1 MGELIFSSA
10 KPTLIPRGCDPFCKH
25 QESWPLETRMGHAH
39 YTQGNDCPLF
49 CIHFA
54 HKKEKQKKTRKKTI
68 IETAHS
74 PKSRRVLSLFVR
86 QALKALLYTVLKP
99 FLLMWNELPF
109 IFLHNSLLLNKL
121 RENRITCF
129 QIRNYNCTLEVS
141 NIDLPALLCL

>member
-1 MGELIFSSA
+1 
-10 KPTLIPRGCDPFCKH
+10 
-25 QESWPLETRMGHAH
+25 MGHAH
-39 YTQGNDCPLF
+39 YTQGNDYPLF

-74 PKSRRVLSLFVR
+74 PKSRRDSFTVCQTSTEGV
-86 QALKALLYTVLKP
+86 LYTVLKP
-99 FLLMWNELPF
+99 FSLMWNELPF
-109 IFLHNSLLLNKL
+109 IFVHNSLLLNKL

-141 NIDLPALLCL
+141 NIELPALLCLQNSIMQIENETPFNILTGRSFCLATK